1 MSKKRI
7 IFLVAFLLIVVLSL
21 WRIISLNQQFSMWRE
36 ETVYEVGETAVFHD
50 FEMTV
55 SDFEVL
61 TEEQFKEKFY
71 KKFNVT
77 DEDFQTLSYKRK
89 MLVFQ
94 LTARNISQEKKYLEW
109 FNVQSG
115 TFSNL
120 ADPAYFQVATNK
132 NKSELNSEFLPGE
145 EKSGYVVASYPES
158 MTTSKQEWDTLNQK
172 KYELVLTLYPKKV
185 SMKLN

>member
-1 MSKKRI
+1 MNKKRI
-7 IFLVAFLLIVVLSL
+7 IILMAFLLIAVVSI
-21 WRIISLNQQFSMWRE
+21 WRIISLNQAFSMWAE
-36 ETVYEVGETAVFHD
+36 ETVYEVGEAAVFHD

-71 KKFNVT
+71 KKFGVT

-94 LTARNISQEKKYLEW
+94 LTAQNISQETKHLEW

-120 ADPAYFQVATNK
+120 ADPAYFQVTDK
-132 NKSELNSEFLPGE
+132 NVSELNSEFLPGE
-145 EKSGYVVASYPES
+145 KKSGYVVAAYPES
-158 MTTSKQEWDTLNQK
+158 MTTSKQEWDTLDQK
-172 KYELVLTLYPKKV
+172 KYELVLTLYPKKI